1 MRFRRPV
8 PVRFVVAGVLLLL
21 VQWWFIGLTL
31 MREGGSPMREGGSLM
46 WREDPCRG
54 QGALF
59 LFLSL
64 VAQCTIKW
72 VPAHFKFNLHPT
84 PLAAT
89 RNESSG

>member
-46 WREDPCRG
+46 WEG
-54 QGALF
+54 GSLQGPER
-59 LFLSL
+59 S
-64 VAQCTIKW
+64 VPVPVPRCTMHNQ
-72 VPAHFKFNLHPT
+72 VGMGTCTL
-84 PLAAT
+84 
-89 RNESSG
+89 